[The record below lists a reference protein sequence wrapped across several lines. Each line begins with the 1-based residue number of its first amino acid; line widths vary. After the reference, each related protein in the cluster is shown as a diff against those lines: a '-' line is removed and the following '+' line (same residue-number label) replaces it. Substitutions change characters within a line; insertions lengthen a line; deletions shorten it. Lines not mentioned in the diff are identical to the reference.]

1 MRKKKENISRNANT
15 RHKENIPDF
24 DAIETAR
31 EEDFEAATGETATEA
46 VGQAFDTSDEFDDVR
61 TADGPA
67 SGIATDPPHVRRGSA
82 QRRRKKKSPHPEEW
96 RVKGNHIAA
105 RSSKK
110 L

>member
-31 EEDFEAATGETATEA
+31 EEDFEAMNGETATEA

-67 SGIATDPPHVRRGSA
+67 SGTATDPPHLRRGSA
-82 QRRRKKKSPHPEEW
+82 QRRKKRSPHPEEW
-96 RVKGNHIAA
+96 REKGNHTAA

-110 L
+110 I